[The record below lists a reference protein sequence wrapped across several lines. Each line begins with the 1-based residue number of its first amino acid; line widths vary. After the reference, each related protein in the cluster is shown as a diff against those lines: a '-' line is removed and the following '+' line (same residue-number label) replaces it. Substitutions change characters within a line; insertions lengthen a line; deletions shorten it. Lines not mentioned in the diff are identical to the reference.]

1 MQVVV
6 VVAMVFCLCII
17 AVKCY
22 VSFNVIYFIWVFRFK
37 TSLSISEHEVLY
49 LSDSEHASRRETSP
63 LVWNRRP
70 GKLSPGLS
78 W

>member
-17 AVKCY
+17 VAKCY
-22 VSFNVIYFIWVFRFK
+22 VSFNVINLSRDFRFK
-37 TSLSISEHEVLY
+37 TSLSISEHKVLY
-49 LSDSEHASRRETSP
+49 LSDSEHASLRETSP
-63 LVWNRRP
+63 LYWNRRP